1 MINDDIEF
9 IQKVACFSN
18 LYKILASNDKIMPLL
33 KFSRQE
39 LLNFVV
45 SNMNSQFN
53 INADVIEYLG

>member
-18 LYKILASNDKIMPLL
+18 LYKILALNDKIKPLF

-39 LLNFVV
+39 LL
-45 SNMNSQFN
+45 
-53 INADVIEYLG
+53 